1 MGRKATVNLNLPTG
15 MRARKRKTRNGI
27 VTWYYFDTGGKPRKE
42 IPLGNDY
49 VKACQKWSELS
60 LQKLDKAHQITFVQA
75 LQRYILEVIPK
86 KAPKTQRNNIY
97 HTKRL
102 KLFFGGDNPVLLE
115 DIDAGHIREYFKW
128 RYKAPVA
135 ANREIALFNHIWT
148 YCRPAHWGYTSKES
162 PSKDIKRNKEQPR
175 DVYVE
180 DYIYSILYKYGS
192 QDLRDAMEIAMML
205 GQRPCD
211 TAKIHT
217 DHIQKGVLTI
227 KQNKTSNALR
237 FVVTKRLQDII
248 TRRAPHGGF
257 LFLNNR
263 KRKMTTD
270 NLQYRFDIARSL
282 AIQNHPEHAEE
293 LAQIQFRDLRA
304 KSATDKS
311 LVSSEEEASKLLGH
325 ASVNITKKVYIRR
338 TLPIIPFEHKGDEI
352 AEQV

>member
-75 LQRYILEVIPK
+75 LQRYMLEVVPK
-86 KAPKTQRNNIY
+86 KAPKSQKDNHYQAKN
-97 HTKRL
+97 L
-102 KLFFGGDNPVLLE
+102 NLFFGGANPVLLE
-115 DIDAGHIREYFKW
+115 DIDAVHIREYFKW
-128 RYKAPVA
+128 RNNAPVS
-135 ANREIALFNHIWT
+135 ANREMALFSHVWT

-180 DYIYSILYKYGS
+180 DYIYSILYKYGG

-211 TAKIHT
+211 TVKIHT
-217 DHIQKGVLTI
+217 DHIQKGILSI
-227 KQNKTSNALR
+227 KQNKTSHALR
-237 FVVTKRLQDII
+237 FVVTARLQNII

-257 LFLNNR
+257 LFLNKR
-263 KRKMTTD
+263 KRKMTIS
-270 NLQYRFDIARSL
+270 NLEYRFDVARSL
-282 AIQNHPEHAEE
+282 AIQNHPEHAVE

-311 LVSSEEEASKLLGH
+311 LVSSEEEASKLMGH
-325 ASVNITKKVYIRR
+325 ASVSMTKKVYIRR
-338 TLPIIPFEHKGDEI
+338 TRPLTPFEHSNGEI
-352 AEQV
+352 AE